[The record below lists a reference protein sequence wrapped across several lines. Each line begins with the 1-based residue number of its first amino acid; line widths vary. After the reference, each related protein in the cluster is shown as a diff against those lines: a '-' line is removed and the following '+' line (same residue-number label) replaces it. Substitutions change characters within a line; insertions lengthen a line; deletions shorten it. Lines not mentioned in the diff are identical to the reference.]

1 MIGDRQQVRL
11 SEASRE
17 LGVARSTAH
26 RLMQMLQFH
35 GFVRQDSETKAYVA
49 GAVLFDMGLQVVRS
63 LDLRSHAR
71 PILEG
76 LASSLHE
83 TVQLS
88 VLQHDGLV
96 ACVEVVEGPRTVKVS
111 GRVGTLLPALATS
124 AGRAILSEMR
134 PAQIDLIYPT
144 RGFPRSHSTI
154 ASRSQL
160 NAVLEQVHTIGYS
173 IERGEI
179 DDEVTTISV
188 AILNPLRQASFAL
201 TLAMPS
207 VRLSDK
213 DIPHLVDALSKGGA
227 EIAHALPW

>member
-49 GAVLFDMGLQVVRS
+49 GAVLFDMGLQVVR
-63 LDLRSHAR
+63 
-71 PILEG
+71 
-76 LASSLHE
+76 SLHE